1 MPRTQQLPEL
11 IRGPTDDPTVLA
23 TGSWA
28 ESDWYAVPAA
38 PRYTNTYFEKVEILK
53 NLNPKI

>member
-38 PRYTNTYFEKVEILK
+38 PTLHQTVPHTGLIEF
-53 NLNPKI
+53 